1 MPASGVRLPVPC
13 FNAFCVPGKPPLH
26 EQQLPFFSPGGVNSP
41 HGRSLANLPWTSS
54 ETRQF
59 YR

>member
-26 EQQLPFFSPGGVNSP
+26 
-41 HGRSLANLPWTSS
+41 GRSLANLPWTSS